1 MEGELTT
8 PPADSGAAA
17 VLGLGTDVV
26 DIDRF
31 REVLRRTPSIVD
43 RLYTADERALC
54 ERRRDPAP
62 CLAAR
67 FAAKEAVLKAMGSG
81 LGDAGFTEIE
91 VVRAESGQPSVRLH
105 GGAAAL
111 ADGLGIGRWM
121 LTLSHSDLVAT
132 ATALALA

>member
-1 MEGELTT
+1 MEGDLTSS
-8 PPADSGAAA
+8 PDAPGAPG

-26 DIDRF
+26 DIERF
-31 REVLRRTPSIVD
+31 RDVLRRTPGIVD

-91 VVRAESGQPSVRLH
+91 VVRAGSGQPSVRLH

-111 ADGLGIGRWM
+111 ADELGIGRWM

-132 ATALALA
+132 ATVLALA

>member
-1 MEGELTT
+1 MEVDLTSPAEGSGT
-8 PPADSGAAA
+8 PG
-17 VLGLGTDVV
+17 VIGLGTDVV

-31 REVLRRTPSIVD
+31 RAVLQRTPGIVD

-91 VVRAESGQPSVRLH
+91 VVRAESGQPSVHLH

-111 ADGLGIGRWM
+111 ADELGIGRWM

-132 ATALALA
+132 ATVLALA